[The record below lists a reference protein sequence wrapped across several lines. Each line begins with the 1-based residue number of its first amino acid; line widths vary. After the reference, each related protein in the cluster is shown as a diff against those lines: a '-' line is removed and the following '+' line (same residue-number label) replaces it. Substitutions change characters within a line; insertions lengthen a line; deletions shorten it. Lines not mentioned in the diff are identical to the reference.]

1 MAMRSKHDGRNSPP
15 SRKRSTALSPP
26 DQTYSPP
33 DKNTRKM
40 PGYKPANCSEH
51 DVISNLSTRK
61 AYKRMTAYINQDLYR
76 NCCTLEADNQV
87 ILWKAAVLPVKLTKT
102 KNSTVFFYAE
112 GLDFN
117 Y

>member
-1 MAMRSKHDGRNSPP
+1 MAMRSDHDGRITPPAAVVSPP
-15 SRKRSTALSPP
+15 K
-26 DQTYSPP
+26 QTYSPP
-33 DKNTRKM
+33 DKNTRRM
-40 PGYKPANCSEH
+40 SGYKPANCSEH

-61 AYKRMTAYINQDLYR
+61 AYTRMTAYINQDLYR